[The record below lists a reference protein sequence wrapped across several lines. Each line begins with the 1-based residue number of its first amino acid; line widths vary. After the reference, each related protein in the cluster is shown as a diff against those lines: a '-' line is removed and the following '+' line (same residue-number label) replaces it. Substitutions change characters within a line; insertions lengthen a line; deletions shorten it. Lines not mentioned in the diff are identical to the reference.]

1 MASKNVSSTTLE
13 PCIIAIFG
21 ATGDL
26 AHRKLLPA
34 LYEMSIEGQLPE
46 QSIILGIGRNKG
58 KTDAAFRDEVHLA
71 IQQSLGSDFE
81 KIAEWCSAKIFY
93 QAIGKGTR
101 EDFKKIRA
109 RILNLEKKHK
119 LSGNRIFHLAIPPQ
133 SFGPTIKSLGVVGL
147 NTSDGWT
154 RLIIEK
160 PFGRDLKT
168 AEELNR
174 LIYQYFTEEQIY
186 RIDHYLGKETV
197 QNLLAFRFGNSLFE
211 SVWNREKIEKVEIIV
226 SEELGVEERADYY
239 EKSGALRDM
248 VQNHLTQLLALTAME
263 IPLAFEAKDLRFE
276 KVKVL
281 RSIAPI
287 KAEDVVLG
295 QYTEGELAGN
305 GVRGYRQEDGVR
317 SDSKT
322 PTFVALRMHIE
333 NWRWH
338 GVPFHLT
345 TGKRMKE
352 RKSEIVVTFR
362 CPPVALFKSTE
373 AAGINPNVLVIAI
386 QPNEGFRMSFQ
397 VKKPGSEME
406 VQSEWM
412 HFSYSEAFGPIPEA
426 YHTLLLDVMQGDQ
439 TLFVSADETLASWK
453 LYTPVLNAHR
463 AVHSYP
469 AGSRGPKEA
478 EKLE

>member
-1 MASKNVSSTTLE
+1 
-13 PCIIAIFG
+13 
-21 ATGDL
+21 
-26 AHRKLLPA
+26 
-34 LYEMSIEGQLPE
+34 
-46 QSIILGIGRNKG
+46 
-58 KTDAAFRDEVHLA
+58 
-71 IQQSLGSDFE
+71 
-81 KIAEWCSAKIFY
+81 
-93 QAIGKGTR
+93 
-101 EDFKKIRA
+101 
-109 RILNLEKKHK
+109 
-119 LSGNRIFHLAIPPQ
+119 
-133 SFGPTIKSLGVVGL
+133 
-147 NTSDGWT
+147 
-154 RLIIEK
+154 
-160 PFGRDLKT
+160 
-168 AEELNR
+168 
-174 LIYQYFTEEQIY
+174 
-186 RIDHYLGKETV
+186 KETV

-226 SEELGVEERADYY
+226 AEELGVEERADYY

-287 KAEDVVLG
+287 RAEDVVLG

-322 PTFVALRMHIE
+322 PTFVALRMRIE

-338 GVPFHLT
+338 GVPFYLT
-345 TGKRMKE
+345 TGKRLKE

-362 CPPVALFKSTE
+362 CPPVTLFKPTE
-373 AAGINPNVLVIAI
+373 GTVINPNVLVIAI
-386 QPNEGFRMSFQ
+386 QPNEGFRMSFE

-426 YHTLLLDVMQGDQ
+426 YHTLLLDVMRGDQ
-439 TLFVSADETLASWK
+439 TLFVSADETLASWQ
-453 LYTPVLNAHR
+453 LYTPVLQAHR
-463 AVHSYP
+463 AIHNYP
-469 AGSRGPKEA
+469 AGSWGPKEA
-478 EKLE
+478 EALMK